1 MGAPARAFVGILASA
16 LAVGGV
22 GGVPTAGAAS
32 GPKHGGSITLAIEG
46 ETTGGFCLPAAQ
58 LAAPGIEEVN
68 AIYDTLV
75 TINTKG
81 QLVPYLAQSV
91 TPNADFTQ
99 WTIRLRPGVKFQNGE
114 ALDANALKLNLD
126 NKADRAKVVGLI
138 KIWIGAG
145 SLVVVE
151 EPNEKRELK
160 KFVRVADED

>member
-1 MGAPARAFVGILASA
+1 MGATARAFVGILAAA
-16 LAVGGV
+16 LAVGGL

-75 TINTKG
+75 TINNKG
-81 QLVPYLAQSV
+81 QLVPYRAQPV

-126 NKADRAKVVGLI
+126 TYRGANPK
-138 KIWIGAG
+138 IGAP
-145 SLVVVE
+145 L
-151 EPNEKRELK
+151 NT
-160 KFVRVADED
+160 FVF